1 MVDLKEAQ
9 ENKGNITFY
18 DVTGRKVY
26 ETEISKQQGFFKK
39 EINLSQLQSGMYI
52 VNIKV
57 GSFTESKKLLLK

>member
-1 MVDLKEAQ
+1 MKEAQ
-9 ENKGNITFY
+9 ENNGIVSFY

-39 EINLSQLQSGMYI
+39 EINLNQLQSGMYI